1 MAAAHEGTGSAGM
14 GLIVCWLQAPKI
26 TTIKR
31 GIDSDPESFVVP
43 IGIGYNIPNN
53 DLAPTNPDG

>member
-1 MAAAHEGTGSAGM
+1 M